1 MQDHQERIKQLE
13 KRAGEIHDRLR
24 SIDVLSIRPLRAMAL
39 GDANMRDK
47 TLLKELEKES
57 RELRIELCS
66 LRTQVLKLE
75 TKTDRAEKPKKKGIL
90 QRIKKGLL

>member
-1 MQDHQERIKQLE
+1 MQDHQELIKKLE
-13 KRAGEIHDRLR
+13 KRAEEIHDRLR
-24 SIDVLSIRPLRAMAL
+24 SVDLLSIRPLRAMAL

-66 LRTQVLKLE
+66 LKTQVLKLE
-75 TKTDRAEKPKKKGIL
+75 TKTDRTKKPKKKGIL